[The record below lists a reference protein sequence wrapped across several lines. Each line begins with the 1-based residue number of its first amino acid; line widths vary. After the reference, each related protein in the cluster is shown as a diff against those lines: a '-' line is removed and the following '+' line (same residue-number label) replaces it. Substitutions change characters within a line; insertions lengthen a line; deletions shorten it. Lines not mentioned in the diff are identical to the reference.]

1 MKRNRRFLTP
11 AVLAGSVGLMLAG
24 AGCVIDTGPDGGDTG
39 GCYPNLIIDYTIQDS
54 TGVPVTCGA
63 AGAFTVEAN
72 VDGVTFPA
80 SCPRDASAGSIVV
93 PLQGVGLY
101 NATVNLYDGQRNALA
116 PAQSSSFNITSCG
129 DTEPATPAVFV
140 VSVASPAGP

>member
-11 AVLAGSVGLMLAG
+11 ALLAGTVGLLLAGS
-24 AGCVIDTGPDGGDTG
+24 GCVIETGPDGSDYG
-39 GCYPNLIIDYTIQDS
+39 GCYPNLIIDYTIQDA

-63 AGAFTVEAN
+63 AGAASVQAN
-72 VDGVTFPA
+72 VDGVIFPV
-80 SCPRDASAGSIVV
+80 SCPRDSSAGSIVV

-101 NATVNLYDGQRNALA
+101 NATVNLLDRQGNALA

-140 VSVASPAGP
+140 VSVASPATP